1 MAYITPEQ
9 INCPNCNKNGLAILP
24 VRYAVVPTIADAK
37 LPPSLGNKVTNVVLK
52 HHKYALRTLRKGYLY
67 LFYEKHA
74 RGRHIKWEVY
84 SVAEGG
90 TLWKQVS
97 IDSIAEVASI
107 RCSRKEHLVPASV
120 ITIDT
125 PDKCG
130 RVWMAFSEHRWSEK
144 TFEDFEKDVALRDR
158 RMQTFNPALWI
169 AKRGYR
175 HGLEATEVNLNE
187 VVEYRT
193 GFVLSALGGTGV
205 KTISQPDGSFDKQVL
220 NHCSTVHPVT
230 VRRNDKT
237 KLAELMKKAGER
249 ADGPPHAPIIIA
261 LWDSVG
267 ITHELNGFR
276 NDAVGW
282 TKKYSAEREREI
294 GAAVGIEGARKAL
307 QGSAQAHVQSIA
319 NFGVFQWSAAQTQ
332 ARLQTYGSGTSGN
345 GVGYSR
351 QRDLCARWERDAAV
365 RAPAHLA
372 SRRSLSSGLPE
383 DQWLSNMASIDADIA
398 NADKLDSATGAS
410 QIQQRDA
417 RGKAWEKDA
426 VAQAWPKYE
435 VLIARA
441 ELDSFMKS
449 YNVFLTSA
457 TKIIDERTEDVV
469 EWLKSSALQDA
480 LTEFH
485 RLTLDDGVAFESTVG
500 TLIMGITSSPAG
512 YAYIIQLIEEA
523 KCSDRNLIWRAIAF
537 NQAEEC
543 EELNGSL
550 GEIKKSNGE
559 SLTEKSLTAAKE
571 STKYFAKL
579 GQLVSKALSLHN
591 ALRKKDVKSFPTGG
605 IEKILLTVGGL
616 FMKPFVQKGA
626 DKLSGWLVRGL
637 IMVRCGSEYNKVMD
651 LLMAEAKFGR
661 MDRADTL
668 LLLNSARDAANESA
682 ILGRRILN
690 EKWEVLVRDA
700 ETPKENADRKLSGG
714 FNEARE
720 LRFSVVAVI
729 LQMVYV
735 GALLNDLA
743 DNSESKKLRSE
754 LWIAGMSLGAGLAD
768 IGALCVKVVNAAED
782 SALSYQGLK
791 LAGGFL
797 SAGAAWL
804 NFQKDMDARHNKRE
818 AGQYIV
824 AFLYQAKGW
833 GNLFVGATSAFN
845 SLSYTQPAF
854 EMIARKFPS
863 TALGRG
869 AAALPRAAGRLAK
882 RLLIRRA
889 FLICGGL
896 YANLAMLGIELMLWK
911 FSDDELQKW
920 CKNSAFGKE
929 KSDRNLSA
937 ANQALR
943 YEAALKEI
951 LG

>member
-1 MAYITPEQ
+1 MAYVTPEQ
-9 INCPNCNKNGLAILP
+9 MHCPNCNKSGLAILP
-24 VRYAVVPTIADAK
+24 VRYAVVPTIADAR
-37 LPPSLGNKVTNVVLK
+37 LPPSLGNKVTDVVLK

-97 IDSIAEVASI
+97 IDSVAEITDV
-107 RCSRKEHLVPASV
+107 RCSRKEHLIPASV

-125 PDKCG
+125 PNKCG

-144 TFEDFEKDVALRDR
+144 TFSDFEQNVALRDR

-169 AKRGYR
+169 EKRGYR
-175 HGLEATEVNLNE
+175 HGLEATEANLNE

-205 KTISQPDGSFDKQVL
+205 KTISQPDGSFDKKVL
-220 NHCSTVHPVT
+220 NHCSTVHPLT
-230 VRRNDKT
+230 VRRDDKS
-237 KLAELMKKAGER
+237 KLVGMMKKAGER
-249 ADGPPHAPIIIA
+249 ADGNPHAPIIIA

-276 NDAVGW
+276 NDAAGW
-282 TKKYSAEREREI
+282 AKKYSVEREREI
-294 GAAVGIEGARKAL
+294 GAAVSIEGAKKAL
-307 QGSAQAHVQSIA
+307 QGRAQAHVQSIA
-319 NFGVFQWSAAQTQ
+319 DFGVFQWSAAQTQ
-332 ARLQTYGSGTSGN
+332 ARLQTYGLGNTGTS
-345 GVGYSR
+345 VGRAR
-351 QRDLCARWERDAAV
+351 QLDLCARWERDAAV

-372 SRRSLSSGLPE
+372 SRRSMSADLSE
-383 DQWLSNMASIDADIA
+383 NQWRSNMASIDADIA
-398 NADKLDSATGAS
+398 VANTPDSATGTS
-410 QIQQRDA
+410 RIQHRDTRSKDWERDA
-417 RGKAWEKDA
+417 
-426 VAQAWPKYE
+426 VVQAWPKYE
-435 VLIARA
+435 ALIDRR
-441 ELDSFMKS
+441 ELDSFIKA
-449 YNVFLTSA
+449 YNGFLSTA
-457 TKIIDERTEDVV
+457 ARIIDERTEDVV
-469 EWLKSSALQDA
+469 EWLKSNALQDA

-485 RLTLDDGVAFESTVG
+485 RSVLDDGVAFESIVG

-512 YAYIIQLIEEA
+512 YTYIIQLIEEA
-523 KCSDRNLIWRAIAF
+523 KCSENNLIWRAIAF
-537 NQAEEC
+537 NQAEESA
-543 EELNGSL
+543 ELNSSL
-550 GEIKKSNGE
+550 DEIKKSNEE
-559 SLTEKSLTAAKE
+559 SFSEKSLEAAKE

-579 GQLVSKALSLHN
+579 GQMVSKALSLHN
-591 ALRKKDVKSFPTGG
+591 ALRKKDVKTFNTGG
-605 IEKILLTVGGL
+605 IEKILLTVGGI
-616 FMKPFVQKGA
+616 FIKPFVKNGA
-626 DKLSGWLVRGL
+626 DKLSGWLIRGL
-637 IMVRCGSEYNKVMD
+637 IMVRCGSEYNKVID
-651 LLMAEAKFGR
+651 LLMTEAKFGR

-668 LLLNSARDAANESA
+668 FLLNSGREAASQNRLS
-682 ILGRRILN
+682 GRRLLN
-690 EKWEVLVRDA
+690 EKWEALVKDA
-700 ETPKENADRKLSGG
+700 ETPKENVDRKLSGG

-720 LRFSVVAVI
+720 LRFSVVAAI
-729 LQMVYV
+729 LQLVYI
-735 GALLNDLA
+735 GTLLNDLA
-743 DNSESKKLRSE
+743 DNSENKKLRSE

-768 IGALCVKVVNAAED
+768 IGALCVKVVHAVED

-804 NFQKDMDARHNKRE
+804 NFQKDMSAKHSKDE

-824 AFLYQAKGW
+824 GLLYQAKGW
-833 GNLFVGATSAFN
+833 GNLFVGAASAIN

-896 YANLAMLGIELMLWK
+896 YANLAMLGIELILWK

-929 KSDRNLSA
+929 KSERNLNA
-937 ANQALR
+937 ANQALHF
-943 YEAALKEI
+943 EAALKEVV
-951 LG
+951 G